1 MGRLIKAEFRKI
13 LTTKL
18 WWGLLIIALLV
29 AGAWAGMLSSLFDGL
44 AEELSDSQLMRLA
57 GVQLD
62 DISFSVVFLTRAI
75 NIATIFPML
84 FGGLAIASE
93 LGRKTITTSF
103 LTAPN
108 RAMLLGAKGIT
119 YAIWGAIYGIA
130 IICAATLGLVIGT
143 GGDHLVGFSTWL
155 ATAAAGVLSC
165 VLWTLLGLG
174 VGALI
179 GSPVGTVIVLLVYGL
194 ALGPIS
200 DLVFTGLAEGDPNI
214 AGALPNGAANGLT
227 GSTAADTLAD
237 EIQANATGVTS
248 VSSDLLAGFQDT
260 ARLAA
265 GGLGSFGLLASAAI
279 FFAWAMVFFALGL
292 WRTQSRDIT

>member
-1 MGRLIKAEFRKI
+1 MGKLIKAEFRKI

-18 WWGLLIIALLV
+18 WWGLLIVALLV
-29 AGAWAGMLSSLFDGL
+29 AGGWAGLLSSAFDGI
-44 AEELSDSQLMRLA
+44 AEEIQRSDLTQRAGIDLA
-57 GVQLD
+57 
-62 DISFSVVFLTRAI
+62 DISFSVVFLARAI

-108 RAMLLGAKGIT
+108 RTMLLGAKAIT
-119 YAIWGAIYGIA
+119 YVIWGAIYGVA
-130 IICAATLGLVIGT
+130 ITLAATLGIVIGT
-143 GGDHLVGFSTWL
+143 GGDHLVGVTTWL
-155 ATAAAGVLSC
+155 STAAAGLLSC

-194 ALGPIS
+194 AIGPLS
-200 DLVFTGLAEGDPNI
+200 DLVLTGFAGGNANL

-227 GSTAADTLAD
+227 GSTAADTLAA
-237 EIQANATGVTS
+237 EIEANAGGLS
-248 VSSDLLAGFQDT
+248 VLPGDLVERFQDT

-265 GGLGSFGLLASAAI
+265 GGLGSYGLLASAAI
-279 FFAWAMVFFALGL
+279 FFGWAMLFFALGVV
-292 WRTQSRDIT
+292 RTRARDIT

>member
-1 MGRLIKAEFRKI
+1 MGKLIKAEFRKI

-18 WWGLLIIALLV
+18 WWGLLIVALLV
-29 AGAWAGMLSSLFDGL
+29 AGGWAGLLSSAFDGI
-44 AEELSDSQLMRLA
+44 AEEIQRSDLTQRAGIDLA
-57 GVQLD
+57 
-62 DISFSVVFLTRAI
+62 DISFSVVFLARAI

-108 RAMLLGAKGIT
+108 RTMLLGAKAIT
-119 YAIWGAIYGIA
+119 YVIWGAIYGVA
-130 IICAATLGLVIGT
+130 ITLAATLGIVIGT
-143 GGDHLVGFSTWL
+143 GGDHLVGVTTWL
-155 ATAAAGVLSC
+155 STAAAGLLSC

-194 ALGPIS
+194 AIGPLS
-200 DLVFTGLAEGDPNI
+200 DLVLTGFAGGNANL

-227 GSTAADTLAD
+227 GSTAADTLAA
-237 EIQANATGVTS
+237 EIEANAGGLS
-248 VSSDLLAGFQDT
+248 VLPGDLVERFQDT

-265 GGLGSFGLLASAAI
+265 GGLGSYGLLASAAI
-279 FFAWAMVFFALGL
+279 FFGWAMLFFALGL
-292 WRTQSRDIT
+292 ARTRSRDIT

>member
-1 MGRLIKAEFRKI
+1 MGKLIKAEFRKI

-18 WWGLLIIALLV
+18 WWGLLIVALVV
-29 AGAWAGMLSSLFDGL
+29 AGGWAGLLSSAFDGI
-44 AEELSDSQLMRLA
+44 AEEIQRSDLTQRAGIDLA
-57 GVQLD
+57 
-62 DISFSVVFLTRAI
+62 DISFSVVFLARAI

-108 RAMLLGAKGIT
+108 RTMLLGAKAIT
-119 YAIWGAIYGIA
+119 YVIWGAIYGVA
-130 IICAATLGLVIGT
+130 ITLAATLGIVIGT
-143 GGDHLVGFSTWL
+143 GGDHLVGVTTWL
-155 ATAAAGVLSC
+155 STAAAGLLSC

-194 ALGPIS
+194 AIGPLS
-200 DLVFTGLAEGDPNI
+200 DLVLTGFAGGNANL

-227 GSTAADTLAD
+227 GSTAADTLAA
-237 EIQANATGVTS
+237 EIEANAGGLS
-248 VSSDLLAGFQDT
+248 VLPGDLVERFQDT

-265 GGLGSFGLLASAAI
+265 GGLGSYGLLASAAI
-279 FFAWAMVFFALGL
+279 FFGWAMLFFALGL
-292 WRTQSRDIT
+292 ARTQSRDIT